1 MRGKPSV
8 TFKSYKTVECVI
20 SSLVVDQLPHTY
32 DYADGAY
39 MLDIDYIGNG
49 SASDVFAFGMSEVG
63 FEGEYL

>member
-1 MRGKPSV
+1 
-8 TFKSYKTVECVI
+8 VI

-39 MLDIDYIGNG
+39 MLDIDYLGNG
-49 SASDVFAFGMSEVG
+49 SASDGFAFGMFEVG